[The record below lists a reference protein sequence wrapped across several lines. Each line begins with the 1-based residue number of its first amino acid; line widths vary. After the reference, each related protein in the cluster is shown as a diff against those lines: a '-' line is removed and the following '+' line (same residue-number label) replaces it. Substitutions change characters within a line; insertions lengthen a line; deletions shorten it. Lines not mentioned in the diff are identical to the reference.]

1 MASILIVYQS
11 RTGFTEKYVNWIK
24 ESITC
29 DIVRLDQLSQVDL
42 EPYTKIIYG
51 AGIHAGHIQGL
62 KTFKKHVL
70 NLVDDKIVIFA
81 TGAAPYDEKIVT
93 AIKQNNFLENERQ
106 AVVFFYFQSGLNYEK
121 MPFFDKLVMKTF
133 SKVLALKK
141 NKSEIEDGTS
151 QAITQSHDHSKREYI
166 VPLIDYL
173 NQSQTNTSMS
183 T

>member
-1 MASILIVYQS
+1 MTSILIVYQS

-24 ESITC
+24 ERITC
-29 DIVRLDQLSQVDL
+29 DTVRLDQIGNVDL
-42 EPYTKIIYG
+42 KSYAKIIYG

-70 NLVDDKIVIFA
+70 NLVDDKMVIFA

-93 AIKQNNFLENERQ
+93 AIKQNNFSENERQ

-133 SKVLALKK
+133 SKVLARKK

-151 QAITQSHDHSKREYI
+151 QAITQSHDHSNQEFI
-166 VPLIDYL
+166 MPMIDYL
-173 NQSQTNTSMS
+173 KQSKVNTSTS